1 MIDEQDKDTRPS
13 MKIVR
18 TADHRSHYVIGA
30 IPQWTEEDLRLH
42 MYNETIEGLGGPYY
56 ISTTQIIIPRRIVP
70 KLLETLRSAI
80 RKSDIPVLSE
90 AGSAPLEV
98 ALAVDKEILESKKA
112 APKKKVKIKVR

>member
-1 MIDEQDKDTRPS
+1 